1 MRSVFLESEN
11 PIKQEHLQALRDTSG
26 DGPVLILTH
35 SYPDPD
41 ALASGMALS
50 ELLNIT
56 WGIPSRLIY
65 SGVVARAENRAML
78 HLLTPKWEHREEELE
93 FDSYSA
99 VALVDTQP
107 GAGNNNFPIERSVD
121 IVIDHHN
128 PIRDHS
134 HTVAFADIRP
144 DVGASVTM
152 LYQYFNAAGITPGAI
167 LATAMF
173 YGLHTDT
180 LGLAR
185 GISVADEIVYFNLLG
200 LLDRRKLV
208 QVEQAG
214 LSRMYFKA
222 FTSGLRAARIYG
234 KVVISDLGSMHRPD
248 LAGEMADVLIRLDTA
263 RVALCCG
270 THRKVLYFSLRTK
283 SFNKDAGII
292 AQALAE
298 GYGNAG
304 GHGTLAGGQ
313 VPLGGRKVSFLVQTI
328 QDRLLN
334 LTGETGPGEPL
345 LESG

>member
-1 MRSVFLESEN
+1 MRSILLESEN
-11 PIKQEHLQALRDTSG
+11 PVKQEDLQSLREVSG

-35 SYPDPD
+35 NYPDPD

-50 ELLNIT
+50 ELLSIA
-56 WGIPSRLIY
+56 WEIPSRLIY

-78 HLLTPKWEHREEELE
+78 HLLTPKWEHQDGVSDL
-93 FDSYSA
+93 DAYSA

-107 GAGNNNFPIERSVD
+107 GAGNNNFPMERSAD

-134 HTVAFADIRP
+134 HTVAFTDIRP
-144 DVGASVTM
+144 DIGATVTL
-152 LYQYFNAAGITPGAI
+152 LYQYFNAVGITPGTI

-185 GISVADEIVYFNLLG
+185 GVSIADEIAYFNFLG
-200 LLDRRKLV
+200 LLDRKILV

-222 FTSGLRAARIYG
+222 FTDGLQAARIYG

-248 LAGEMADVLIRLDTA
+248 LAGEMADVLIRLDSA
-263 RVALCCG
+263 RVALCSG
-270 THRKVLYFSLRTK
+270 THREVLYFSLRTK

-304 GHGTLAGGQ
+304 GHGALAGGQ
-313 VPLGGRKVSFLVQTI
+313 VPLDNRKVSFLVRTI
-328 QDRLLN
+328 RERLLVIPN
-334 LTGETGPGEPL
+334 ETGPGEPL
-345 LESG
+345 LES